1 MAKTVPCYIHSY
13 KQGLYR
19 TSIETL
25 LQVTTSFGEFG
36 WSADA
41 LIALLLFIQILYTD
55 ENSAIIWILTHLAYI
70 ANGKKRV
77 ILCNNFTGRR

>member
-1 MAKTVPCYIHSY
+1 MHSF
-13 KQGLYR
+13 L
-19 TSIETL
+19 TPSIETL

-55 ENSAIIWILTHLAYI
+55 ENSAIIQIKVL
-70 ANGKKRV
+70 KRS
-77 ILCNNFTGRR
+77 N

>member
-19 TSIETL
+19 RSSIETL

-55 ENSAIIWILTHLAYI
+55 ENSAIIQIKVL
-70 ANGKKRV
+70 KRS
-77 ILCNNFTGRR
+77 N